1 MNSFSRSTGCRV
13 HRLTPFAFLIP
24 CTVLVVAAAAE
35 PLIAS
40 KAPPV
45 RNSVPESDS
54 KAPLADPEPPAPKS
68 PGVESDDSDRQ
79 RPTPLEGE
87 KPSAGTKKSD
97 RNDRE
102 LDRQLLRDLLPD
114 LPLDLNPPKKTTET
128 ESADAESKTGEKRS
142 RIPFADEL
150 DETIAAMRE
159 VSRRLDRE
167 LVSGDTE
174 QIQDGI
180 VANIDALIEKLESL
194 PPPSSSSSSD
204 SSEDD
209 SSEQNQSTDQPES
222 QAESQTEPQNTPQ
235 KQPGADS
242 SAGSRQQP
250 QQGKAAESSEQNQ
263 REARERA
270 AALARRRAL
279 VDEVWGHLPPAMRER
294 LLNVQGE
301 KLLPKYEDLIR
312 RYYESLAEPVRIRS
326 TR

>member
-1 MNSFSRSTGCRV
+1 MNSFSRSTGFRV
-13 HRLTPFAFLIP
+13 HRLTPFAYLIP
-24 CTVLVVAAAAE
+24 CTVLVLAAPAG

-54 KAPLADPEPPAPKS
+54 KAPRAAPESAAPES
-68 PGVESDDSDRQ
+68 AGVEADDSDRQ

-87 KPSAGTKKSD
+87 KPSADTKTSD
-97 RNDRE
+97 GIDRE
-102 LDRQLLRDLLPD
+102 LDRKLLRDLLPE
-114 LPLDLNPPKKTTET
+114 LPLDLNPTTT
-128 ESADAESKTGEKRS
+128 DPVDAESKAGMKRS

-194 PPPSSSSSSD
+194 PPPSSSSTSD

-209 SSEQNQSTDQPES
+209 SSEQNQSTDQQPQPES
-222 QAESQTEPQNTPQ
+222 QAEPQNTPQ
-235 KQPGADS
+235 KQAGADS

-301 KLLPKYEDLIR
+301 KLLPKYEELIR
-312 RYYESLAEPVRIRS
+312 RYYESLAEPVRVRS
-326 TR
+326 VR